1 MGPVPTAD
9 NIAATPMTL
18 IPLTVPEVRRL
29 LVRLVWP
36 TLPRAEDVLAWS
48 HWRRRHQAVAR
59 RCHYRRR
66 NALPS

>member
-1 MGPVPTAD
+1 MTPLATA
-9 NIAATPMTL
+9 ML

-36 TLPRAEDVLAWS
+36 VLPHAEDVLAWS
-48 HWRRRHQAVAR
+48 HWRRHHQAVAQ

-66 NALPS
+66 GASLDEVRL